1 MKSKKRIVA
10 LCGGVG
16 GAKLALGLAS
26 LDADVDLTIIA
37 NTGDDFEH
45 LGLSISPDIDTITY
59 TLAGVAN
66 PETGWGRA
74 EETWSFM
81 ESLAGLGGDTWF
93 QLGDKDLAL
102 NVLRTKLRRSGASLS
117 KVTSQVARKLG
128 ISAEIIP
135 MSDSDVRTVLHTDQ
149 GTLDFQDY
157 FVRHR
162 CTPVVSGI
170 EFEGAESAT
179 PSARFEELLNDPAV
193 EAIVIC
199 PSNPYISIDPILAI
213 PTVRNALANHPAP
226 VVAVSPVVNGQSIKG
241 PTSKLMSELDAG
253 SSGEDIAAYYRDFI
267 DGFVLDCR
275 DSHECAAIERAGIQ
289 SFCSNI
295 VMSTLEDRICL
306 AQDVIR
312 FTGVIDARNKS

>member
-1 MKSKKRIVA
+1 MSPRKRIVA

-16 GAKLALGLAS
+16 GAKLALGLAT
-26 LDADVDLTIIA
+26 LEADFDLSIVA

-45 LGLSISPDIDTITY
+45 LGLSISPDIDTVTY

-81 ESLAGLGGDTWF
+81 ESLANLGGDTWF
-93 QLGDKDLAL
+93 RLGDKDLAL

-157 FVRHR
+157 FVRQR
-162 CTPVVSGI
+162 CAPVVSSI
-170 EFEGAESAT
+170 EFVGAESAT
-179 PSARFEELLNDPAV
+179 PSARFEELLTDPDV
-193 EAIVIC
+193 EAIIIC
-199 PSNPYISIDPILAI
+199 PSNPYISIDSILAV

-226 VVAVSPVVNGQSIKG
+226 VVAISPVVDGQSIKG
-241 PTSKLMSELDAG
+241 PTSKLMSELDVG
-253 SSGEDIAAYYRDFI
+253 SSAGDIAAYYRDFI
-267 DGFVLDCR
+267 DGFVLDHR
-275 DSHECAAIERAGIQ
+275 DSRLCVAIEEGGIRT
-289 SFCSNI
+289 FCCNI
-295 VMSTLEDRICL
+295 VMSTFDDRCQL
-306 AQDVIR
+306 AQDVVE
-312 FTGVIDARNKS
+312 FARTLNN